1 MKIDKKFNH
10 FLNYIEELKKQ
21 NKLILENIICKN
33 LTILSQQY
41 NFFSKDKLGRMI
53 DEIYANLVKYEL
65 KDLID
70 MENNLNE
77 CPLCGEYLKKYD
89 NIKTENKEIRKE
101 LKSKYPDFY
110 FEISKLEKKN
120 VNLIGC
126 LFSVEIILMDKDS
139 YSSKEGYIELLNRV
153 NNRLK
158 MQEPDGI
165 LSGKNFEIENCPH
178 CFKEKIH
185 ISISIVDE
193 NKDIIGL

>member
-21 NKLILENIICKN
+21 NKLILEKIICKN
-33 LTILSQQY
+33 LIVLSQQY
-41 NFFSKDKLGRMI
+41 NFFSKDKLGRI
-53 DEIYANLVKYEL
+53 INDVYANLIKYEL

-70 MENNLNE
+70 MKNNLNE

-110 FEISKLEKKN
+110 WEISKLEKKN
-120 VNLIGC
+120 TKLMGC
-126 LFSVEIILMDKDS
+126 LFSTDLLLMEKDS
-139 YSSKEGYIELLNRV
+139 YSSKEGYIELLNKV
-153 NNRLK
+153 KKRLEI
-158 MQEPDGI
+158 QEPDGI
-165 LSGKNFEIENCPH
+165 LSGENFEIEHCPH
-178 CFKEKIH
+178 CFAEKRH
-185 ISISIVDE
+185 ISLSVIDE